1 MKIAVC
7 IVQVPATDAKIVVRP
22 DAKGVETKDIKFVIS
37 PYDEFAIEAAL
48 QLKEKAGGEV
58 VLITAGPERAQQ
70 ALREGLALGADRAV
84 HITLT
89 DEYHDALE
97 IATLLAAAVR
107 KETPDLAL
115 FGKLGVGFDHG
126 ATGVMVSA
134 MLDWPHISTAASLEL
149 DGTTLKA
156 RREIEGAGE
165 AYAVALPAVV
175 TAEKGLNTPR
185 IANLKGIMAAKKKP
199 VESVAAADLGGAS
212 PALSLESLQPP
223 PKKAAGKL
231 IVEEDPAKA
240 ARELVRLLREE
251 AKVI

>member
-7 IVQVPATDAKIVVRP
+7 IVQVPATDARIVIRP
-22 DAKGVETKDIKFVIS
+22 DARGVETKEVKFVIS
-37 PYDEFAIEAAL
+37 PYDEYAIEAAL
-48 QLKEKAGGEV
+48 QLKEQAGGEV
-58 VLITAGPERAQQ
+58 VLITAGPDRALQ

-97 IATLLAAAVR
+97 VATLLAAALG
-107 KETPDLAL
+107 KEAPDLAL

-126 ATGVMVSA
+126 ATGVMVAA
-134 MLDWPHISTAASLEL
+134 MLDRPHISMAAKLEME
-149 DGTTLKA
+149 GTTLKG
-156 RREIEGAGE
+156 RREIEGAAE
-165 AYAVALPAVV
+165 TYAIALPAVV
-175 TAEKGLNTPR
+175 TTEKGLNSPR

-199 VESVAAADLGGAS
+199 VETFAAADLGAAA
-212 PALSLESLQPP
+212 PALTLEGLQPP

-231 IVEEDPAKA
+231 ISDEDPAKA

>member
-7 IVQVPATDAKIVVRP
+7 IVQVPATDARIVIRSDGMGI
-22 DAKGVETKDIKFVIS
+22 DAKDIKFVIS

-58 VLITAGPERAQQ
+58 VLITAGPDRAQQ

-84 HITLT
+84 HITHS

-97 IATLLAAAVR
+97 VAALLAAAVA
-107 KETPDLAL
+107 KENPELAL

-126 ATGVMVSA
+126 ATGVMVAA
-134 MLDWPHISTAASLEL
+134 MLDRPHVSMAAKLEL

-165 AYAVALPAVV
+165 TYSIPLPAVI

-199 VESVAAADLGGAS
+199 IETLAAADLAPAA
-212 PALSLESLQPP
+212 PALKLDGLQPP

-231 IVEEDPAKA
+231 ITEEDPAKA